1 MKTADAPVVMAIV
14 GGAGTRMYPLTL
26 RHPKPLIPICNY
38 ATLIR
43 SFETL
48 ARQGCRDFVFASTG
62 MENTTRLKEYFKW
75 GVSFS
80 TRLGLDPV
88 ALFRY
93 QPNYPDRGNADAV
106 RTCLNYFNITED
118 ALIVGGDNIFDIDV
132 EDMLRFHHEKG
143 SIMTIGLTQVENVSQ
158 YGVADMDPDMR
169 IRRFV
174 EKPKPGDEPTNLANI
189 GIYLL
194 SPKIGKVFKDMGEK
208 VADFGYDV
216 IPYLIEKGYPVY
228 GYRSSGYWNDIGTPG
243 EYLRSTHDILAG
255 RVKNITFRTK
265 DKIMKNLWIH
275 PTTLQKMEE
284 KIEYGKVQLGK
295 NTLIGG
301 DCEIGDGV
309 LIENSAIGDNCVI
322 EEGAMIT
329 GAVVMDFVNIEANV
343 RLNNCIVGTF
353 STIQKDSIIDAELE
367 VDMVSGDDDNVPV
380 IGENVT
386 IPPGS
391 VIGPR
396 KRVAPIEKSHDILK
410 TGRYLALGYDRR
422 NIYFVEEAP

>member
-1 MKTADAPVVMAIV
+1 MKSSEAPVVMAIV
-14 GGAGTRMYPLTL
+14 GGVGTRMYPLTL
-26 RHPKPLIPICNY
+26 RHPKPLLPICNY

-48 ARQGCRDFVFASTG
+48 ARQGCREFIFASTG

-80 TRLGLDPV
+80 SRLGLDPQ

-106 RTCLNYFNITED
+106 RICLDYFDITED
-118 ALIVGGDNIFDIDV
+118 TLIVGGDNIFDIDV
-132 EDMLRFHHEKG
+132 EDMLAFHREKD
-143 SIMTIGLTQVENVSQ
+143 SIMTIGLTQVDNVTQ
-158 YGVADMDPDMR
+158 YGVADLDPNMR

-174 EKPKPGDEPTNLANI
+174 EKPKAGTEPSNLANI
-189 GIYLL
+189 GLYLIN
-194 SPKIGKVFKDMGEK
+194 PKIREVFKDMGK
-208 VADFGYDV
+208 GVADFGYDV
-216 IPYLIEKGYPVY
+216 IPYLIENDYPVY
-228 GYRSSGYWNDIGTPG
+228 GYRSDGYWNDIGTPG
-243 EYLRSTHDILAG
+243 EYLKSTHDILAG

-265 DKIMKNLWIH
+265 DRIMENLWIH
-275 PTTLQKMEE
+275 PTTLQRIEE

-309 LIENSAIGDNCVI
+309 IIENSAIGDNCVI
-322 EEGAMIT
+322 EGGAKII
-329 GAVVMDFVNIEANV
+329 GSVVMDFVTIEANV
-343 RLNNCIVGTF
+343 RLNKCIVGTF
-353 STIQKDSIIDAELE
+353 STIQKDSIIDSDLE
-367 VDMVSGDDDNVPV
+367 VDVATEDEDNVPV

-386 IPPGS
+386 IPSGS
-391 VIGPR
+391 IIGPR

-410 TGRYLALGYDRR
+410 TGRYLDLGYDST
-422 NIYFVEEAP
+422 NIYFVEK